1 MARERSDGGG
11 AASIGRRRMLGAA
24 ACAVSLAPHAAAS
37 QVTDTRGFD
46 PLWRDAEAAIQAF
59 FGSAEF
65 RGDGIRLDLPDRAES
80 GSAVPL
86 EVAIDC
92 AMTAEDHPVVVHV
105 LAHGNP
111 GPHVFSAW
119 FTPANGRAELETRIR
134 LERTQTVTAVAR
146 MSDGRHLRADR
157 QVVVALGACGQIG
170 EGSNDDVAAFRP
182 RTRVDVPAQARR
194 GEILAVRALISHP
207 METGL
212 RPDATDSWIRQR
224 IVSSFQCA
232 FNGAPLFRA
241 RLQPAMAT
249 NPYFR
254 FHIRVLESGILDF
267 DWYDTSD
274 LTFAARAAIA
284 VP

>member
-1 MARERSDGGG
+1 
-11 AASIGRRRMLGAA
+11 MLGAA
-24 ACAVSLAPHAAAS
+24 ACAAGVMPVAASS

-46 PLWRDAEAAIQAF
+46 PLWRDAEAAILAF
-59 FGSAEF
+59 FGPVAF
-65 RGDGIRLDLPDRAES
+65 RADGIRLDLPGHADS

-86 EVAIDC
+86 EIAIDSE
-92 AMTAEDHPVVVHV
+92 MTAEDHPLVVHV

-119 FTPANGRAELETRIR
+119 FTPSNGRAMLETRIR

-157 QVVVALGACGQIG
+157 QVVVAFGACGQIG
-170 EGSNDDVAAFRP
+170 EGSNDDVVAFRP

-194 GEILAVRALISHP
+194 GDVVPVRALISHP

-212 RPDATDSWIRQR
+212 RPDATDAWIRQR
-224 IVSSFQCA
+224 IVSRFQCA
-232 FNGAPLFRA
+232 FNGTPLFRA

-249 NPYFR
+249 NPYFG
-254 FHIRVLESGILDF
+254 FHARVLESGTFDF
-267 DWYDTSD
+267 DWYDTFD
-274 LTFAARAAIA
+274 LTFAARAPIA
-284 VP
+284 VS

>member
-1 MARERSDGGG
+1 M
-11 AASIGRRRMLGAA
+11 GRRRAFGAA
-24 ACAVSLAPHAAAS
+24 ACGLGLAPFAALS
-37 QVTDTRGFD
+37 QVTDLRGFD

-59 FGSAEF
+59 FGPVAF
-65 RGDGIRLDLPDRAES
+65 RSDGIRLVLPEHADS

-86 EVAIDC
+86 ELAIDA
-92 AMTAEDHPVVVHV
+92 AMTEADHPVVVHV

-134 LERTQTVTAVAR
+134 LERTQMVTAVAR

-157 QVVVALGACGQIG
+157 QVVVAFGACGQIG
-170 EGSNDDVAAFRP
+170 DGSNDDVAAFRP

-194 GEILAVRALISHP
+194 GDVVPVRALISHP

-212 RPDATDSWIRQR
+212 RPDATDTWIRQR
-224 IVSSFQCA
+224 IVSRFQCA
-232 FNGAPLFRA
+232 LNAAPLFRA

-254 FHIRVLESGILDF
+254 FHARVLESGAFDF
-267 DWYDTSD
+267 DWYDTFD
-274 LTFAARAAIA
+274 LTFAARAEI
-284 VP
+284 VVS